1 MARPSAEGGFLMIC
15 QFCEYEFP
23 DGLGKYG
30 CPNCYGEGL
39 DEDESE
45 GNSKQEPISCNLE
58 NLND

>member
-1 MARPSAEGGFLMIC
+1 MIC
-15 QFCEYEFP
+15 QFCDYEFL

-30 CPNCYGEGL
+30 CPNCHGERL

-45 GNSKQEPISCNLE
+45 GNSEQEPISCNLE